1 LPGNSRFWTDSR
13 HYGYFW
19 QWWAGVLLIADLLLI
34 YFIVTFL
41 MNFWMNAKE
50 VAGYRKSA
58 TLLKEK
64 LLEAVS
70 LRLMEST
77 PKQIL
82 KTAP

>member
-1 LPGNSRFWTDSR
+1 M
-13 HYGYFW
+13 
-19 QWWAGVLLIADLLLI
+19 LLI

-41 MNFWMNAKE
+41 MNFWMSAKE

-64 LLEAVS
+64 FPEAIG

-77 PKQIL
+77 PKQVL